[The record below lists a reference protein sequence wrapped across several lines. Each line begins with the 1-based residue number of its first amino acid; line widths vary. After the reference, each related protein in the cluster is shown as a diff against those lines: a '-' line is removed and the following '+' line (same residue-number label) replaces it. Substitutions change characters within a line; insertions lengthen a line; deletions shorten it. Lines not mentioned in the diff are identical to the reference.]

1 MGFKLEVFLVIA
13 SALTGLIVV
22 WNRVFRKLAA
32 EPAGNL
38 SPTDHVVEVSR
49 SFFPVLLL
57 VLVIRSFIFEP
68 YKIPSGSMIP
78 TLLVGD
84 FIFVSKFSYG
94 IRLPVVHTKI
104 IETGSPKR
112 GDVVVF
118 RLPRDPKINYIKRLI
133 GLPGD
138 RVQYQDGELRING
151 ELIRLE
157 KGERFSGFRANGDP
171 YSGVLYE
178 EFFDGQPHT
187 ILHQPDRWST
197 DFAKIIPEG
206 MYFMMGDNREDSKD
220 SRFREVGLV
229 PEANLVGRAGRIWL
243 SIGSEHEDADWS
255 RIGKKIQ

>member
-1 MGFKLEVFLVIA
+1 MGFKLEVFLVVA
-13 SALTGLIVV
+13 SALTGLVV
-22 WNRVFRKLAA
+22 LWNRFFHKA
-32 EPAGNL
+32 ESAPSEKL
-38 SPTDHVVEVSR
+38 SPIDHGVEISR

-104 IETGSPKR
+104 LDTGSPKR

-138 RVQYQDGELRING
+138 RVQYTDGELSVNG
-151 ELIRLE
+151 ELVRLE
-157 KGERFSGFRANGDP
+157 KGERFSGIRTNGQT
-171 YSGVLYE
+171 YSGILHQEYFNDE
-178 EFFDGQPHT
+178 PHT
-187 ILHQPDRWST
+187 ILHQPDRWTT
-197 DFAKIIPEG
+197 DFARIIPKG

-229 PEANLVGRAGRIWL
+229 PEANLVGKAGRIWL
-243 SIGSEHEDADWS
+243 SIGSKHEDADWS